1 MNAIVPLNVVALRVN
16 ANDQTTIA
24 SQFKGAIGAFKKMPW
39 TGDPKAKPTANTGD
53 HIVQPLEADDGPQNP
68 FRAGIHLH
76 AELPD
81 YFRRGVQPPEFGAEI
96 KFPRAPNRFLVI
108 RYLSMFNAGKYA
120 PATAKCWIVESDY
133 VTPTPAKDPDGIL
146 RPMVS
151 VPLPSNPAMDV
162 QPYSFMG
169 RVLDYATWNP
179 NTEPPSDFLPSY
191 TGTDGKALYLTS
203 VGFVGPIFSSYYPE
217 CISVFG
223 FWDTFADQPDLYKQI
238 ATNAPLQFK
247 ASYQV
252 IGWIQDPSWDP
263 LLNIGAQ
270 VKTKYNDYVAKCAQ
284 QNVAVTKTPADFF
297 GSITEETFRW
307 SFHTAD
313 IPFTLNPDKTLASI
327 TTPTGT
333 ICAGI
338 SQEIVWNMLQDPSL
352 RFLYTGNSASPAVWQ
367 DKVQLAIGNTT
378 IEALSAL
385 LKEDVGDHS
394 TDPNVLK
401 NYEYLLDA
409 LQLNMLHGL
418 EDEPNKLITLDE
430 QLHSRA
436 FSQIT
441 GGSLW
446 IIEQT
451 QQDSNEVLDPDAEIT
466 LPLAVA
472 EQLYLLNA
480 AQKKYDQG
488 RAALEAMRRQL
499 FMDWFRYIKI
509 YVGETKDPFVDINKI
524 SPFLFSN
531 GPCELSTV
539 IDQGKVVGILLYE
552 QDDNGQVIGLKQ
564 PASATSLAG
573 LVFEQFRA
581 VSESLPDTW
590 QLANAPAPP
599 FYQPTDTV
607 LLMESNMLEPVRRNG
622 AGPKVAVRLSTELLE
637 SLTVGFG
644 GATFPVAAASLT
656 GIPKITS
663 VTRMQADIQSV
674 VNEAGILIPS
684 LASLVADALKA
695 KGGANNPAVS
705 DYANF
710 ILALQSGEGGLS
722 PLAGGPGA
730 GLYAAV
736 RQPPYITAP
745 NPVQN
750 VAIPIQVSFTFTNSS
765 AIGWPPDAVGW
776 TAQTKMPK
784 EFGLTRVDPFMPV
797 SLIWGFNFFP
807 LVRNNNSTNYTA
819 NNLTGYF
826 QLDTNA
832 VDYQYLMPGG
842 VPVPF
847 TAPNYVSYSSSVVL
861 SKQPVFSLTNQIDKY
876 LKNFPGDP
884 AEDKLKKVRDI
895 YAGRSILA
903 QALSGFNVEQ
913 ILGAYIPKIAVQ
925 DLLYSSAE
933 DRVTAKISAAARA
946 TTNDNWYG
954 FGFSNQAPIATGP
967 LAQANFG
974 PLRSGFVTIQSL
986 TIVDVFGQVMT
997 LNTGGGTP
1005 SLTTIAA
1012 VSLQPLPGD
1021 TIHKSMIYLPPRVL
1035 PPSRFWFRWL
1045 SATYTNQVGDI
1056 SSDFVEMNSHP
1067 ATSPICGWVLP
1078 NHLDNSLFFYDADG
1092 VPIGSFGIE
1101 HGDKVYRTRAGN
1113 LLNPSSDLALD
1124 IGEKG
1129 SPTVNPSLATFLW
1142 YIYYETA
1149 QFLIDLMNTIL
1160 DSDKFINPA
1169 NYAQDATLAVLI
1181 GRPLAL
1187 TRAVLGLE
1195 TLGAVLPVSQAD
1207 TSPTAP
1213 FPADVA
1219 AGRFQY
1225 PARQVTSTASLSDVL
1240 FPIRMGNLTD
1250 LDDGLVGYLIE
1261 ASGEDPYSIFY
1272 SPAAPSDGSHD
1283 VVQPIP
1289 TTIQLTLNQAPIV
1302 LTMLVDPRAGV
1313 HATAGI
1319 LPVCE
1324 LGIPPDQYLKTMQNL
1339 AMTFFTTPV
1348 LQPQTGLVVPLPQES
1363 GFDWEWIFPGPVA
1376 PLPLKADAANE
1387 TASYGYSPQTL
1398 LEGWLKL
1405 TPAPV
1410 APSVKEDEE

>member
-16 ANDQTTIA
+16 TNDQTNIT
-24 SQFKGAIGAFKKMPW
+24 SQFKGAIGAFRSMPW
-39 TGDPKAKPTANTGD
+39 TGGVTNLANTGD
-53 HIVQPLEADDGPQNP
+53 HIVQPLEQNFSPQNP
-68 FRAGIHLH
+68 FQAGIHLH

-96 KFPRAPNRFLVI
+96 DFPQTPNRFLVI
-108 RYLSMFNAGKYA
+108 RYLSMFNAGQYA

-133 VTPTPAKDPDGIL
+133 VTATPAKDPNGIL
-146 RPMVS
+146 RPVVS
-151 VPLPSNPAMDV
+151 VPLPSNPPLDV

-169 RVLDYATWNP
+169 RVLDYETWNP
-179 NTEPPSDFLPSY
+179 ANEPASDFLPSY
-191 TGTDGKALYLTS
+191 TGTDGKQLYLTS

-223 FWDTFADQPDLYKQI
+223 FWDTFADQPTLYKQI
-238 ATNAPLQFK
+238 ATNAAVQFK

-252 IGWIQDPSWDP
+252 IGWIQDTSKDP

-270 VKTKYNDYVAKCAQ
+270 VKKQYDDYVAKCAQ
-284 QNVAVTKTPADFF
+284 QNVAVTRTPADFF
-297 GSITEETFRW
+297 GSITEEKFRW

-313 IPFTLNPDKTLASI
+313 IPYTLNPDKTLASI
-327 TTPTGT
+327 ATPAGT

-338 SQEIVWNMLQDPSL
+338 TQEIVWNMLQDSSR

-367 DKVQLAIGNTT
+367 DKVELAIGNTT

-418 EDEPNKLITLDE
+418 ESEPNKLITLDE
-430 QLHSRA
+430 TLHSQA
-436 FSQIT
+436 FSKIT

-446 IIEQT
+446 VVEQT
-451 QQDSNEVLDPDAEIT
+451 QQDPNEAPDPDSEIT
-466 LPLAVA
+466 LPLPVA
-472 EQLYLLNA
+472 EMLYLLNK
-480 AQKKYDQG
+480 AQKNYDQG
-488 RAALEAMRRQL
+488 RAELEAMRRQL
-499 FMDWFRYIKI
+499 FLDWFRYIKI
-509 YVGETKDPFVDINKI
+509 FVGETKDPFVDINQL
-524 SPFLFSN
+524 SAFLFSN
-531 GPCELSTV
+531 GPCELNFVTG
-539 IDQGKVVGILLYE
+539 QGKVVGILLYE
-552 QDDNGQVIGLKQ
+552 QDENGQVIGLKE
-564 PASATSLAG
+564 PASPTSLAG
-573 LVFEQFRA
+573 LVYAQFKTVLA
-581 VSESLPDTW
+581 ALPDTW
-590 QLANAPAPP
+590 QLANAPAPA
-599 FYQPTDTV
+599 FYQPTDPV
-607 LLMESNMLEPVRRNG
+607 LLMESGMLEPARRNG
-622 AGPKVAVRLSTELLE
+622 VASTIPVRLNTELLT
-637 SLTVGFG
+637 SLGVGFN
-644 GATFPVAAASLT
+644 GANFSVAATSLAV
-656 GIPKITS
+656 IPK
-663 VTRMQADIQSV
+663 VTAVTPMQNDIQTV

-684 LASLVADALKA
+684 LASLVADALKTQ
-695 KGGANNPAVS
+695 GGDNNPAVS
-705 DYANF
+705 GYANF
-710 ILALQSGEGGLS
+710 ILALQAGEGGLS

-736 RQPPYITAP
+736 RQPITAP

-750 VAIPIQVSFTFTNSS
+750 VASPIQVSFTFTNSA

-776 TAQTKMPK
+776 TAQTQMPAA
-784 EFGLTRVDPFMPV
+784 FGPTRVDPFMPV

-826 QLDTNA
+826 QLDINA

-847 TAPNYVSYSSSVVL
+847 TAPNFVSYSSSVVL
-861 SKQPVFSLTNQIDKY
+861 SKQPVFSLTTQIDNY
-876 LKNFPGDP
+876 LRNFPGDP
-884 AEDKLKKVRDI
+884 AEEQLKKVRDI
-895 YAGRSILA
+895 YAGRSILS

-913 ILGAYIPKIAVQ
+913 ILGVYIPRIAVQ
-925 DLLYSSAE
+925 DLLFEPSE
-933 DRVTAKISAAARA
+933 DRVTAKISAAALA
-946 TTNDNWYG
+946 TKNDNWYTY
-954 FGFSNQAPIATGP
+954 GFSNQAPIATGP

-974 PLRSGFVTIQSL
+974 PMRSGFVTIQTL
-986 TIVDVFGQVMT
+986 TIVDVFGQLMT

-1005 SLTTIAA
+1005 SLITAAA
-1012 VSLQPLPGD
+1012 VSMQPLAGD

-1045 SATYTNQVGDI
+1045 SATYTNQVGGI

-1078 NHLDNSLFFYDADG
+1078 NNLDNSLFFYDSDG
-1092 VPIGSFGIE
+1092 KPIGSFGIE

-1113 LLNPSSDLALD
+1113 LLNPTSDLALD
-1124 IGEKG
+1124 IGPKG

-1142 YIYYETA
+1142 YIYGQTA
-1149 QFLIDLMNTIL
+1149 AFLIDLMRTIL

-1169 NYAQDATLAVLI
+1169 NYAQNATLAVLI

-1195 TLGAVLPVSQAD
+1195 TLGEVLPVSQAD

-1219 AGRFQY
+1219 AGRFEY
-1225 PARQVTSTASLSDVL
+1225 PARQVTSTASLGDVL

-1261 ASGEDPYSIFY
+1261 GGGEDPYSIFY
-1272 SPAAPSDGSHD
+1272 SPAAPEDGKHD
-1283 VVQPIP
+1283 VLQPIA

-1324 LGIPPDQYLKTMQNL
+1324 LAIPPDQYLRTMQNL

-1348 LQPQTGLVVPLPQES
+1348 LQPRTGLVVPLPQES
-1363 GFDWEWIFPGPVA
+1363 GFDWQWIFPGPVA
-1376 PLPLKADAANE
+1376 PLPLQADAANE

-1398 LEGWLKL
+1398 LEGWLRL
-1405 TPAPV
+1405 TPAPE
-1410 APSVKEDEE
+1410 APSVKKDEE